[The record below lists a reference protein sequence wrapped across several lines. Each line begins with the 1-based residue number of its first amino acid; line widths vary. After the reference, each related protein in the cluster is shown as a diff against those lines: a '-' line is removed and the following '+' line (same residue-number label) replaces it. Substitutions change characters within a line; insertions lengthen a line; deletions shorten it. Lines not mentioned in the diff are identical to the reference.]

1 MEKEKTTVISALV
14 ENKPGV
20 LHSVANMFRR
30 RDFNIES
37 ITVGHTEQKGLSRM
51 TITVNGDD
59 KTLEQIVKQM
69 TKLIDVVKVASLE
82 PENIVTRELALI
94 KINAT
99 DAKTRSD
106 IINCVE
112 VFRGHVIDV
121 SPDTLTIEITGTPDK
136 IEAFLN
142 LMKTYGIMELA
153 RTGLTALSRGTRSIR
168 IDEKT
173 ADAGWKSLPS
183 AVLRIE
189 MSTNFIRAEIDTQ

>member
-1 MEKEKTTVISALV
+1 MENGKTKVIAALV

-30 RDFNIES
+30 RGFNIES

-69 TKLIDVVKVASLE
+69 SKLIDVVKVASLE

-94 KINAT
+94 KVNVPDT
-99 DAKTRSD
+99 KTRSD

-112 VFRGHVIDV
+112 VFRGHVVDV
-121 SPDTLTIEITGTPDK
+121 SPETLTIEITGTPDK
-136 IEAFLN
+136 IDAFLN

-153 RTGLTALSRGTRSIR
+153 RTGLTALSRGPKSIR
-168 IDEKT
+168 IDE
-173 ADAGWKSLPS
+173 
-183 AVLRIE
+183 
-189 MSTNFIRAEIDTQ
+189 